1 MARKLRNQAVPK
13 RAGAAPSNLY
23 RRGKVWWF
31 RTSINGIEY
40 RGSLQTRA
48 YAEARARLVR
58 KLDEL
63 RAPPPGPGDRLWEE
77 AVAAYATEHLDGKT
91 PSVAPRTANR
101 YRGSWKAVEQWLAGK
116 RLREI
121 DTSLLGV
128 LVSARKSSGV
138 SNATINRDL
147 TAISVVL
154 SAAQAKGWL
163 DRNPARDFPRR
174 FATKERRPPLT
185 LPTREQ
191 VEAVATA
198 AGEVLGNLFRFLF
211 ATGLRISEAG
221 GLTWDQVLD
230 DGRTLRLTRTKG
242 GRVRTLALSE
252 DAQMVLAR
260 AAERRRPGVPF
271 VFWHEPGERFR
282 QLSARFLRARQAA
295 EATARSRGETLPRFS
310 AHALRHAF
318 AVNWLQAGG
327 GIYALSRHLGHT
339 SVKTTE
345 IYLRYLTESQQ
356 ERALRG

>member
-1 MARKLRNQAVPK
+1 M
-13 RAGAAPSNLY
+13 
-23 RRGKVWWF
+23 WWF
-31 RTSINGIEY
+31 RASIDGVEY

-91 PSVAPRTANR
+91 PSVVPRTANR
-101 YRGSWKAVEQWLAGK
+101 YRVSWKAVEPWLAGK

-121 DTSLLGV
+121 DTGLLGG
-128 LVSARKSSGV
+128 LVAARKSAGV

-163 DRNPARDFPRR
+163 DRNPARDYPRR
-174 FATKERRPPLT
+174 VATKERRPPLT
-185 LPTREQ
+185 LPARAQ
-191 VEAVATA
+191 MEAVAAA
-198 AGEVLGNLFRFLF
+198 AGEVLGDLFRFLF

-242 GRVRTLALSE
+242 GRVRTLALGE
-252 DAQMVLAR
+252 EAQEILRR
-260 AAERRRPGVPF
+260 AAERRRAGVPF
-271 VFWHEPGERFR
+271 VFWHEPGDRFR
-282 QLSARFLRARQAA
+282 QLSARFLRARKVAEQA
-295 EATARSRGETLPRFS
+295 ARSRGERLPHFS

-318 AVNWLQAGG
+318 AVAWLQGGG
-327 GIYALSRHLGHT
+327 GIYALSRHLGHS

-345 IYLRYLTESQQ
+345 IYLRFLTQEQQ
-356 ERALRG
+356 EQALRG